1 VSSIEI
7 QVLDPICCSPKTAS
21 NFETNMTC
29 SHNVGRGG
37 ERPVSPLI
45 VCDLRAQ
52 LVPLNRYGLP
62 GLGAAVAEGLR
73 ALIGALR
80 TAVER
85 SSVVM
90 RRTAF
95 T

>member
-1 VSSIEI
+1 LFTENRF
-7 QVLDPICCSPKTAS
+7 D
-21 NFETNMTC
+21 FETNMTC

-37 ERPVSPLI
+37 ERPVPPLI

-73 ALIGALR
+73 ALIGAAR
-80 TAVER
+80 TAFAR
-85 SSVVM
+85 SSLGV

>member
-1 VSSIEI
+1 MI
-7 QVLDPICCSPKTAS
+7 
-21 NFETNMTC
+21 C

-62 GLGAAVAEGLR
+62 GLGAAIVEGLR
-73 ALIGALR
+73 ALM
-80 TAVER
+80 TAR
-85 SSVVM
+85 PKARFAAIPSW
-90 RRTAF
+90 RAN
-95 T
+95 